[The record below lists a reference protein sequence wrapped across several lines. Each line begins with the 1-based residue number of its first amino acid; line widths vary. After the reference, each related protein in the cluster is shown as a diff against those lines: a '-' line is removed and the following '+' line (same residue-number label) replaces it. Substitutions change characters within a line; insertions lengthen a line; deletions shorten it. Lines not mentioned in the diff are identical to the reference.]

1 MKPWVK
7 YSIIRVV
14 LFAASLTVLLLLG
27 VIPWIAAIAAALI
40 GLAVAYIFFRP
51 QRDELVRSFGAK
63 SVLTSDET
71 TEDEL

>member
-51 QRDELVRSFGAK
+51 QRDELVRSFGTK
-63 SVLTSDET
+63 SVPTSDET